1 MTDRANRILWTAVA
15 LILFVTGALGL
26 TVATGT
32 LGRSSARAHVVTST
46 LARHW
51 STGGA
56 ASYAVASFLGL
67 VIAFGGLWLA
77 RRQLAR
83 NEGRSRLED
92 LVVDAPATDHGRPQG
107 FTSVRAACLS
117 HGLEADLERIPGVDR
132 ALIGLFEPS
141 DAPEVRARL
150 DVIDGL
156 DLNAL
161 ANSVGACLGRLE
173 MTASIQLEAVDITVR
188 LVDGALPRVS

>member
-1 MTDRANRILWTAVA
+1 MTDRANRILWSIVA
-15 LILFVTGALGL
+15 FILLLAGGLGL
-26 TVATGT
+26 TVGTGT
-32 LGRSSARAHVVTST
+32 LGRSSAQAHVVTST
-46 LARHW
+46 LVRHW
-51 STGGA
+51 RTWGA
-56 ASYAVASFLGL
+56 ASFAVASFVGL

-92 LVVDAPATDHGRPQG
+92 LVVHASTTDDGRRQG
-107 FTSVRAACLS
+107 FTKVRAACLS
-117 HGLEADLERIPGVDR
+117 HGLEGDLERIPGVER

-141 DAPEVRARL
+141 DAPEVRARI

-161 ANSVGACLGRLE
+161 AHSVGACLTRFE
-173 MTASIQLEAVDITVR
+173 RTASIHLEAVDITVR

>member
-1 MTDRANRILWTAVA
+1 MA
-15 LILFVTGALGL
+15 LILLVAGGLGL
-26 TVATGT
+26 IVATGIF
-32 LGRSSARAHVVTST
+32 GRSSARAHVVTST

-51 STGGA
+51 RTGGA
-56 ASYAVASFLGL
+56 ASFAVASFLGL

-92 LVVDAPATDHGRPQG
+92 LVVHAATTDDGRPQG
-107 FTSVRAACLS
+107 LTSVRAACLS
-117 HGLEADLERIPGVDR
+117 HGLEADLERIPGVAR
-132 ALIGLFEPS
+132 ALIGLFEPT

-150 DVIDGL
+150 EVIDGL

-161 ANSVGACLGRLE
+161 ADSVGACLSRLE
-173 MTASIQLEAVDITVR
+173 RTASIHLEAVDITVR
-188 LVDGALPRVS
+188 LVDGVLPRVS

>member
-1 MTDRANRILWTAVA
+1 MTDRANRILWSAVA
-15 LILFVTGALGL
+15 LILLVAGGLGL
-26 TVATGT
+26 TVATGIF
-32 LGRSSARAHVVTST
+32 GPSSARAHVVTST

-51 STGGA
+51 RTGGA
-56 ASYAVASFLGL
+56 ASFAVASFLGL
-67 VIAFGGLWLA
+67 VTAFGGLWLA

-92 LVVDAPATDHGRPQG
+92 LAVHAPTTDDGGPQG
-107 FTSVRAACLS
+107 LTSVRAACLS
-117 HGLEADLERIPGVDR
+117 HGLEADLERIPGVAR
-132 ALIGLFEPS
+132 ALIGLFQPT

-161 ANSVGACLGRLE
+161 ADSVGACLGRLE
-173 MTASIQLEAVDITVR
+173 RTASIHLEAVDIRVR

>member
-1 MTDRANRILWTAVA
+1 MTDRANRILWSIGAI
-15 LILFVTGALGL
+15 ILLLAGGLGL
-26 TVATGT
+26 TVATGIF
-32 LGRSSARAHVVTST
+32 GRSSAHAHVVTST

-51 STGGA
+51 RAGGA
-56 ASYAVASFLGL
+56 ASFAVASFLGL

-92 LVVDAPATDHGRPQG
+92 LVVHAPTTDDGRSQG
-107 FTSVRAACLS
+107 LTSVRAACLS
-117 HGLEADLERIPGVDR
+117 HGLEADLERIPGVEK

-161 ANSVGACLGRLE
+161 ADSVGACLSRLE
-173 MTASIQLEAVDITVR
+173 RTASIRLEGVDVTVR